1 MTDTIARSVL
11 LLSPHRPLVTLIE
24 SWLAGC
30 LQCSFTLHVSH
41 TIADA
46 CEYLPGHQV
55 DLILLDITV
64 QAPSAKDPLP
74 LLRAASPASALLALT
89 PQPDESLILDL
100 LCRGAHETLS
110 LATASQAESVRTIAR
125 ALARVGTRLS
135 TLSPSN
141 AVPADSTGRP
151 RLIHDLNN
159 LLTSINGFTDL
170 LLSQLAADTAAR
182 MSAEQIRAAGRR
194 AATLLKS
201 QSSDTAPSS
210 PPDPPAPPSVTT
222 HTA

>member
-1 MTDTIARSVL
+1 MSDTVDRSVL
-11 LLSPHRPLVTLIE
+11 LLSQHRPLATLIE
-24 SWLAGC
+24 SWLAIC
-30 LQCSFTLHVSH
+30 LQSPFTLR
-41 TIADA
+41 TAQNIADA
-46 CEYLPGHQV
+46 CECLRTHQI
-55 DLILLDITV
+55 DLALFDLTV

-74 LLRAASPASALLALT
+74 LLRAASPTSALLVLT
-89 PQPDESLILDL
+89 PQSDESLILDL

-135 TLSPSN
+135 TLCPSN
-141 AVPADSTGRP
+141 TVPADSTGHP

-170 LLSQLAADTAAR
+170 LLSQLAADTAAH
-182 MSAEQIRAAGRR
+182 MSAEQIRVAGRR

-210 PPDPPAPPSVTT
+210 PPAASAPPSVTA